1 AALGQL
7 RALTVLALK
16 MADVSKAGC
25 LFPDGEKVRKELEE
39 EEEEEEE
46 DGEEG
51 ISEVVLRE
59 YSTMHNGCF
68 YGRCLGFQVRNL
80 GGTVRSSGIF
90 WGFFGI
96 ILG

>member
-16 MADVSKAGC
+16 MAEISKPGC
-25 LFPDGEKVRKELEE
+25 LFPDGEKVRKELEKDE

-46 DGEEG
+46 EEG

-80 GGTVRSSGIF
+80 GSF
-90 WGFFGI
+90 WDFFGFFFYF
-96 ILG
+96 LG